1 MNIADKFAKPSQP
14 QASFDQE
21 FDASKVATDI
31 IVLLL
36 TGGMYIC
43 YTCNMQ
49 RLQCSGCAG
58 RYYAITYHLS
68 NFLDADLGRQQ
79 WTHS

>member
-1 MNIADKFAKPSQP
+1 MKLEFAQMNLVESLLNIADKFAKPSQP

-49 RLQCSGCAG
+49 RLLCSG
-58 RYYAITYHLS
+58 RYYAINIS
-68 NFLDADLGRQQ
+68 FK
-79 WTHS
+79 

>member
-1 MNIADKFAKPSQP
+1 MKLEFAQMNLVESLLNIADKFAKPSQP

-49 RLQCSGCAG
+49 RL
-58 RYYAITYHLS
+58 
-68 NFLDADLGRQQ
+68 
-79 WTHS
+79 